1 MKFSRIAV
9 VLSLSAIGIFA
20 QRPASLAPARP
31 VFHGGSGGVSRGP
44 VNGPGH
50 GPIGGPRV
58 GPSPRP
64 VGPGVSPRIV
74 IVPLYVGGGYYYGDP
89 YSGQG
94 YAQQQQPL
102 QQQDPPSVI
111 VNQGYQPEVQNP
123 AVYDYSNVQLP
134 ASPSLEERQS
144 TPPPAT
150 IQQEA
155 ADDTPTI
162 YLIAMK
168 DGSIA
173 AALGYWMEGD
183 TLNYTT
189 REGNRNRV
197 SIDRVDRQFSEK
209 LNADR
214 NIAFRLPE

>member
-1 MKFSRIAV
+1 
-9 VLSLSAIGIFA
+9 
-20 QRPASLAPARP
+20 
-31 VFHGGSGGVSRGP
+31 
-44 VNGPGH
+44 
-50 GPIGGPRV
+50 
-58 GPSPRP
+58 
-64 VGPGVSPRIV
+64 V